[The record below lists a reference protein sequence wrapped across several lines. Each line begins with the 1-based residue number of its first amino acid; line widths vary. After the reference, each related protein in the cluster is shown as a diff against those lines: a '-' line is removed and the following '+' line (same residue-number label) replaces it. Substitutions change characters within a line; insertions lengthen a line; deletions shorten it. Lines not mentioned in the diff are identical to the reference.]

1 VAMHHLH
8 DPAINPSDL
17 TAGSLAA
24 QVGRLGPAADALLRE
39 LADGRFGLLVPL
51 VLAGLVAA
59 ALAGASRLALFG
71 AGWLVFSFGGLLVPY
86 WASHRSLD
94 WYLAT
99 SANRVV
105 LTLVVGGVALATL
118 GAGEA
123 WSGV

>member
-1 VAMHHLH
+1 MTKNEGALFAAAALLPAFAIVLARERHRTRGLLTAGVVIFAPLVPWRIFVAMHHLH

-17 TAGSLAA
+17 TSGSLAA

-71 AGWLVFSFGGLLVPY
+71 AGC
-86 WASHRSLD
+86 
-94 WYLAT
+94 
-99 SANRVV
+99 
-105 LTLVVGGVALATL
+105 
-118 GAGEA
+118 
-123 WSGV
+123 

>member
-1 VAMHHLH
+1 MITAIAIFHFAFILFVA
-8 DPAINPSDL
+8 
-17 TAGSLAA
+17 
-24 QVGRLGPAADALLRE
+24 
-39 LADGRFGLLVPL
+39 
-51 VLAGLVAA
+51 
-59 ALAGASRLALFG
+59 
-71 AGWLVFSFGGLLVPY
+71 FGGLLVPY

-123 WSGV
+123 WSGVLADWRARTFARRGPTVDSAPGSTHRVRTGA